1 MTDLLQWLEATAVA
15 TFVRESPS
23 LLGYTFVLSMHA
35 AGLAIVVGVNT
46 AISLRLLGVAQS
58 IPTAPL
64 GKLFPVMYTGFTIN
78 AISGTLLFMAS
89 ATTMGSSVM
98 FMSKMVFVVLG
109 FISIE
114 LLRAKVF
121 SQPAVLEQGS
131 LPPKT
136 KFFATFS
143 LVAWA
148 AAIISGR
155 LTAYP
160 NFVNTLLGL

>member
-46 AISLRLLGVAQS
+46 AISLRLLGVAPS
-58 IPTAPL
+58 IPVAPL

-89 ATTMGSSVM
+89 ATTMGASVM
-98 FMSKMVFVVLG
+98 FLSKMVFVVLG
-109 FISIE
+109 FIGIE
-114 LLRAKVF
+114 LLRANVF
-121 SQPAVLEQGS
+121 SQVVELEKGS
-131 LPPKT
+131 LPPKA
-136 KFFATFS
+136 KLFASFS
-143 LVAWA
+143 LVAWG

-160 NFVNTLLGL
+160 NFVSSLLGL

>member
-109 FISIE
+109 F
-114 LLRAKVF
+114 

>member
-1 MTDLLQWLEATAVA
+1 MDLLQWLEATSIA

-23 LLGYTFVLSMHA
+23 LAGYTLVLSLHA

-46 AISLRLLGVAQS
+46 AISLRLLGFAPS
-58 IPTAPL
+58 IPAAPL
-64 GKLFPVMYTGFTIN
+64 GKLFPVMYAGFTIN
-78 AISGTLLFMAS
+78 AISGSLLFLAS

-98 FMSKMVFVVLG
+98 FISKMIFVVLG

-121 SQPAVLEQGS
+121 SQGALLEQGS
-131 LPPKT
+131 LPPRAKLL
-136 KFFATFS
+136 ATFS
-143 LVAWA
+143 LVAWGG
-148 AAIISGR
+148 AIISGR

-160 NFVNTLLGL
+160 NFVATLLGG

>member
-1 MTDLLQWLEATAVA
+1 MTDLFQWLEATAAA

-46 AISLRLLGVAQS
+46 AISLRLLGVAAS
-58 IPTAPL
+58 MPVAPL

-89 ATTMGSSVM
+89 ATTMGASIM
-98 FMSKMVFVVLG
+98 FLSKMVFVVLG

-121 SQPAVLEQGS
+121 SQGADLEKGS
-131 LPPKT
+131 LPSKA
-136 KFFATFS
+136 KLFASFS
-143 LVAWA
+143 LVAWG

-160 NFVNTLLGL
+160 NFVSSLLGL

>member
-1 MTDLLQWLEATAVA
+1 M
-15 TFVRESPS
+15 
-23 LLGYTFVLSMHA
+23 
-35 AGLAIVVGVNT
+35 
-46 AISLRLLGVAQS
+46 
-58 IPTAPL
+58 

-89 ATTMGSSVM
+89 ATTMGASVM
-98 FMSKMVFVVLG
+98 FISKMIFVVLG

-121 SQPAVLEQGS
+121 SQGAVLEQGS

-136 KFFATFS
+136 KLFATFS
-143 LVAWA
+143 LVAWG

-160 NFVNTLLGL
+160 NFVATLLGL

>member
-1 MTDLLQWLEATAVA
+1 MLQWLEATGVA

-35 AGLAIVVGVNT
+35 AGLAIVVGLNT
-46 AISLRLLGVAQS
+46 AISLRLLGVASS
-58 IPTAPL
+58 IPVAPL
-64 GKLFPVMYTGFTIN
+64 AKLLPVMYVGFTIN

-89 ATTMGSSVM
+89 ATTMAGNAM
-98 FMSKMVFVVLG
+98 FILKMICVVLG

-121 SQPAVLEQGS
+121 AQGDVLAEVS
-131 LPPKT
+131 LPPRAKLL
-136 KFFATFS
+136 ATFS
-143 LVAWA
+143 LVAWGL
-148 AAIISGR
+148 AIIFGR

-160 NFVNTLLGL
+160 NFVNALLGL